1 MGDLEQIKSELS
13 GNTNFDEEHEGEPF
27 ERIAII
33 EEQESAGE
41 LIQGLNR
48 TDNILMAAMLVVLG
62 VLPIIWY
69 AVMYF

>member
-13 GNTNFDEEHEGEPF
+13 GNTNFDEEHEGELF
-27 ERIAII
+27 ERIAVI
-33 EEQESAGE
+33 EEQESAGG

>member
-1 MGDLEQIKSELS
+1 MGDIEQIKSELS
-13 GNTNFDEEHEGEPF
+13 GNTNFDKEHEGELF

-41 LIQGLNR
+41 LISGLR
-48 TDNILMAAMLVVLG
+48 RSDNILIAAMFIVLG
-62 VLPIIWY
+62 VVPTIWY

>member
-13 GNTNFDEEHEGEPF
+13 GNTNFDEEHEGELF

-48 TDNILMAAMLVVLG
+48 TDSILLAAMLVVLG

>member
-13 GNTNFDEEHEGEPF
+13 GNTNFDEEHEGELF

-69 AVMYF
+69 AGMDF

>member
-13 GNTNFDEEHEGEPF
+13 GNTNFDEEHEGELF